1 MGNHLK
7 KGVQFHMRR
16 VLVLVGVLALALPV
30 VAVTQTNPP
39 KIGVMNV
46 LRAIVECS
54 EGKQANEEFQ
64 KKFEAKRDELSRK
77 QKEIETLQQQLK
89 SQAAT
94 LNEEAGAALARSI
107 EAKTTDLKRSQ
118 EDAEK
123 EFNEL
128 RNQVFNRIGSK
139 LAPLVQQ
146 YAKEKNFT
154 LVLDSSSQTTQLT
167 YVDPATDI
175 TDDVVKR
182 YDAMQVSSTS
192 SAPAAK
198 PATAAPPPRAPVAK
212 PPASTTATPKK

>member
-1 MGNHLK
+1 
-7 KGVQFHMRR
+7 MRKI
-16 VLVLVGVLALALPV
+16 LVLVGAVALAV
-30 VAVTQTNPP
+30 QAAAAQTNPP

-46 LRAIVECS
+46 LRAIVECR

-94 LNEEAGAALARSI
+94 LNDEARAGLSKSI
-107 EAKTTDLKRSQ
+107 EQKTTDLQRSQ

-128 RNQVFNRIGSK
+128 RNQIFNRIGSK

-146 YAKEKNFT
+146 YSKEKNFT

-167 YVDPATDI
+167 YIDPATDI
-175 TDDVVKR
+175 TDEVVKR
-182 YDAMQVSSTS
+182 YDAMQVSSNS

-198 PATAAPPPRAPVAK
+198 PATAAPPPKAPAVAKAPAAK
-212 PPASTTATPKK
+212 PPAATAAPPKK

>member
-1 MGNHLK
+1 
-7 KGVQFHMRR
+7 MRR
-16 VLVLVGVLALALPV
+16 VLAFIGAIILGLPV
-30 VAVTQTNPP
+30 VGAAQTNPP

-64 KKFEAKRDELSRK
+64 KKFEAKREELSRK
-77 QKEIETLQQQLK
+77 QKEVETLQQQLK
-89 SQAAT
+89 SQATT
-94 LNEEAGAALARSI
+94 LNDEARAGLTRSV
-107 EAKTTDLKRSQ
+107 EVKTTDLQRSQ

-128 RNQVFNRIGSK
+128 RNQIFNRIGSK

-167 YVDPATDI
+167 YIDPATDI
-175 TDDVVKR
+175 TDDVIKR
-182 YDAMQVSSTS
+182 YDAMQVSSTGPAPAVKPTTGAPPPK
-192 SAPAAK
+192 APAAK
-198 PATAAPPPRAPVAK
+198 PPATK
-212 PPASTTATPKK
+212 PPGATTTTPKK

>member
-1 MGNHLK
+1 
-7 KGVQFHMRR
+7 MRR
-16 VLVLVGVLALALPV
+16 ISVLVGAIALALPV
-30 VAVTQTNPP
+30 AAAAQTSPP

-64 KKFEAKRDELSRK
+64 KKYEAKREELSKK
-77 QKEIETLQQQLK
+77 QKELETLQQQLK

-94 LNEEAGAALARSI
+94 LNDEARAALTKNI
-107 EAKTTDLKRSQ
+107 DGKTTDLQRSQ

-128 RNQVFNRIGSK
+128 RNQIFNRIGSK

-167 YVDPATDI
+167 YIDPTTDI
-175 TDDVVKR
+175 TDEVIKR
-182 YDAMQVSSTS
+182 YDAMQVSSSS

-198 PATAAPPPRAPVAK
+198 PSTAAGQKAPAPAAK
-212 PPASTTATPKK
+212 PPATTTPSPKK

>member
-1 MGNHLK
+1 
-7 KGVQFHMRR
+7 MRR
-16 VLVLVGVLALALPV
+16 SLAMLGAIALAIPMA
-30 VAVTQTNPP
+30 VAAQATAP

-46 LRAIVECS
+46 LRAIVECR
-54 EGKQANEEFQ
+54 EGKQANDEFQ

-77 QKEIETLQQQLK
+77 QKEIEALQQQLK

-94 LNEEAGAALARSI
+94 LNDEARAGLSKSI
-107 EAKTTDLKRSQ
+107 EQKTTDLQRSQ

-128 RNQVFNRIGSK
+128 RNQIFNRIGSK

-167 YVDPATDI
+167 YIDPATDI
-175 TDDVVKR
+175 TDEVVKR
-182 YDAMQVSSTS
+182 YDAMQVSSS
-192 SAPAAK
+192 SPAPAAK
-198 PATAAPPPRAPVAK
+198 PATAAPPAK
-212 PPASTTATPKK
+212 PPAAKAPATKPPAATAAPPKK

>member
-1 MGNHLK
+1 
-7 KGVQFHMRR
+7 MRR
-16 VLVLVGVLALALPV
+16 ILILISAVALAQ
-30 VAVTQTNPP
+30 AVPAAAQTNPA

-46 LRAIVECS
+46 LRAIVECN
-54 EGKQANEEFQ
+54 EGKQANDEFQ
-64 KKFEAKRDELSRK
+64 KKFEAKREELSKK

-94 LNEEAGAALARSI
+94 LNDGARAGLTRSL
-107 EAKTTDLKRSQ
+107 EVKTTELQRSQ

-128 RNQVFNRIGSK
+128 RNQIFNRIGAK

-146 YAKEKNFT
+146 YAKEKAFT

-175 TDDVVKR
+175 TDEVVKR
-182 YDAMQVSSTS
+182 YDAMQVSSS
-192 SAPAAK
+192 SPAPATK
-198 PATAAPPPRAPVAK
+198 PATTAPARAPVAK
-212 PPASTTATPKK
+212 PPATTAPTPKK

>member
-1 MGNHLK
+1 
-7 KGVQFHMRR
+7 MRKI
-16 VLVLVGVLALALPV
+16 LVLAGIVALALS
-30 VAVTQTNPP
+30 VAAPAQTNPP

-94 LNEEAGAALARSI
+94 LNEEAGAALSRSI

-198 PATAAPPPRAPVAK
+198 PATAAAPPRAPTAR
-212 PPASTTATPKK
+212 PPATTTATPKK

>member
-1 MGNHLK
+1 
-7 KGVQFHMRR
+7 MRR
-16 VLVLVGVLALALPV
+16 ILVLVGAVALAVPT
-30 VAVTQTNPP
+30 AAAAQTSPP

-46 LRAIVECS
+46 LRAIVECR

-64 KKFEAKRDELSRK
+64 KKFEAKREELSRK

-94 LNEEAGAALARSI
+94 LNDEARAGLSKSI
-107 EAKTTDLKRSQ
+107 EQKTTDLQRSQ

-128 RNQVFNRIGSK
+128 RNQIFNRIGSK

-167 YVDPATDI
+167 YIDPATDI

-182 YDAMQVSSTS
+182 YDAMQVSSS
-192 SAPAAK
+192 SPAPAAK
-198 PATAAPPPRAPVAK
+198 PATAAPPAK
-212 PPASTTATPKK
+212 PPAAKAPATKPPAATIAPPKK

>member
-1 MGNHLK
+1 
-7 KGVQFHMRR
+7 MRK
-16 VLVLVGVLALALPV
+16 VLVLVGVFALALPV
-30 VAVTQTNPP
+30 VAAAQTNPP

-64 KKFEAKRDELSRK
+64 KKFEAKREELSRK

-94 LNEEAGAALARSI
+94 LNEQAGAALARSI
-107 EAKTTDLKRSQ
+107 EAKTTDMKRSQ

-192 SAPAAK
+192 PAPAAK

>member
-1 MGNHLK
+1 M
-7 KGVQFHMRR
+7 VSAI
-16 VLVLVGVLALALPV
+16 ALAQ
-30 VAVTQTNPP
+30 AVPATAQTNPP

-46 LRAIVECS
+46 LRAIVECN
-54 EGKQANEEFQ
+54 EGKRANDEFQ
-64 KKFEAKRDELSRK
+64 KKFEVKREELSKK

-94 LNEEAGAALARSI
+94 LNDGAGLTRSL
-107 EAKTTDLKRSQ
+107 EVKTTELQRSQ

-128 RNQVFNRIGSK
+128 RNQIFSRIGAK

-146 YAKEKNFT
+146 YAKEKAFT

-175 TDDVVKR
+175 TDEVVKR
-182 YDAMQVSSTS
+182 YDSMQVSSS
-192 SAPAAK
+192 SPAPATK
-198 PATAAPPPRAPVAK
+198 PATTAPARAPVAK
-212 PPASTTATPKK
+212 PPATTAPTPKK

>member
-7 KGVQFHMRR
+7 KGVQLHMRR
-16 VLVLVGVLALALPV
+16 ILVLAGIVALALPV
-30 VAVTQTNPP
+30 AAAAQTSPS

-107 EAKTTDLKRSQ
+107 ETKTTDLKRSQ

-167 YVDPATDI
+167 YIDPATDI

-192 SAPAAK
+192 PAPAAK
-198 PATAAPPPRAPVAK
+198 PATATPPPRAPAVT
-212 PPASTTATPKK
+212 PPATTTAAPKK

>member
-1 MGNHLK
+1 MK
-7 KGVQFHMRR
+7 RIV
-16 VLVLVGVLALALPV
+16 VLVVAATLTLPI
-30 VAVTQTNPP
+30 AAAAQTSPP

-64 KKFEAKRDELSRK
+64 KKFEAKREELSKK
-77 QKEIETLQQQLK
+77 QKEVETLQQQLK

-94 LNEEAGAALARSI
+94 LNDEARAGLTKSI
-107 EAKTTDLKRSQ
+107 EAKSTDLQRSQ

-128 RNQVFNRIGSK
+128 RNQIFNRIGSK

-182 YDAMQVSSTS
+182 YDAMQVSSSS

-198 PATAAPPPRAPVAK
+198 PATASPPQKAPAVK
-212 PPASTTATPKK
+212 PPAATAATPKK

>member
-1 MGNHLK
+1 
-7 KGVQFHMRR
+7 MRR
-16 VLVLVGVLALALPV
+16 IVFLV
-30 VAVTQTNPP
+30 VAAALTLPIAAAAQTSPP

-64 KKFEAKRDELSRK
+64 KKFEAKRDELSKK
-77 QKEIETLQQQLK
+77 QKEVEALQQQLK

-94 LNEEAGAALARSI
+94 LNQEARAGLTKSI
-107 EAKTTDLKRSQ
+107 EVKSTDLQRSQ

-123 EFNEL
+123 EFNDL
-128 RNQVFNRIGSK
+128 RNQIFNRIGSK

-182 YDAMQVSSTS
+182 YDAMQVSSS
-192 SAPAAK
+192 SPAPVAKPAAGAPPPKAPAAK
-198 PATAAPPPRAPVAK
+198 PPAA
-212 PPASTTATPKK
+212 TTATPKK

>member
-1 MGNHLK
+1 
-7 KGVQFHMRR
+7 MRR
-16 VLVLVGVLALALPV
+16 ILILISAVALAQ
-30 VAVTQTNPP
+30 AVPAAAQTNPA

-46 LRAIVECS
+46 LRAIVECNQ
-54 EGKQANEEFQ
+54 GKQANDEFQ
-64 KKFEAKRDELSRK
+64 KKFEAKREELSKK

-94 LNEEAGAALARSI
+94 LNDGARAGLTRSL
-107 EAKTTDLKRSQ
+107 EVKTTELQRSQ

-128 RNQVFNRIGSK
+128 RNQIFNRIGAK

-146 YAKEKNFT
+146 YAKEKAFT

-175 TDDVVKR
+175 TDEVVKR
-182 YDAMQVSSTS
+182 YDAMQVSSS
-192 SAPAAK
+192 SPAPATK
-198 PATAAPPPRAPVAK
+198 PATTAPVRAPVAK
-212 PPASTTATPKK
+212 PPATTAPTPKK

>member
-1 MGNHLK
+1 M
-7 KGVQFHMRR
+7 
-16 VLVLVGVLALALPV
+16 
-30 VAVTQTNPP
+30 
-39 KIGVMNV
+39 
-46 LRAIVECS
+46 
-54 EGKQANEEFQ
+54 
-64 KKFEAKRDELSRK
+64 
-77 QKEIETLQQQLK
+77 K
-89 SQAAT
+89 SQATT
-94 LNEEAGAALARSI
+94 LNQEAGAALARSI
-107 EAKTTDLKRSQ
+107 EVKTTDLKRSQ

-192 SAPAAK
+192 TAPAAK
-198 PATAAPPPRAPVAK
+198 PATTAPPAAK
-212 PPASTTATPKK
+212 PPATTTATPKK

>member
-1 MGNHLK
+1 
-7 KGVQFHMRR
+7 MRK
-16 VLVLVGVLALALPV
+16 VSVLVGALALALPV
-30 VAVTQTNPP
+30 VAAAQANPP

-64 KKFEAKRDELSRK
+64 KKFEAKRDELSSK

-94 LNEEAGAALARSI
+94 LNDDARAGLTKNI
-107 EAKTTDLKRSQ
+107 TQKTTDLQRSQ

-128 RNQVFNRIGSK
+128 RNQIFNRIGSK

-175 TDDVVKR
+175 TDDIVKR
-182 YDAMQVSSTS
+182 YDAMQVSSTGL
-192 SAPAAK
+192 APAAK
-198 PATAAPPPRAPVAK
+198 PATAAPPPRAPAAK
-212 PPASTTATPKK
+212 PPATATATPKK

>member
-1 MGNHLK
+1 MK
-7 KGVQFHMRR
+7 RIV
-16 VLVLVGVLALALPV
+16 VLVVAATLTLPI
-30 VAVTQTNPP
+30 AATAQTSPP

-64 KKFEAKRDELSRK
+64 KKFEAKRDELSKK
-77 QKEIETLQQQLK
+77 QKEVETLQQQLK

-94 LNEEAGAALARSI
+94 LNDEARAGLTKSI
-107 EAKTTDLKRSQ
+107 EAKSTDLQRSQ

-128 RNQVFNRIGSK
+128 RNQIFNRIGSK

-182 YDAMQVSSTS
+182 YDAMQVSSSS

-198 PATAAPPPRAPVAK
+198 PATASPPPKAPAVK
-212 PPASTTATPKK
+212 PPATTAATPKK

>member
-1 MGNHLK
+1 
-7 KGVQFHMRR
+7 MRK
-16 VLVLVGVLALALPV
+16 VSVLVGALALALPV
-30 VAVTQTNPP
+30 VAAAQTNPP

-64 KKFEAKRDELSRK
+64 KKFEAKREELSVK
-77 QKEIETLQQQLK
+77 QKELETLQQQLK

-94 LNEEAGAALARSI
+94 LNDEARAGLTKSI
-107 EAKTTDLKRSQ
+107 TQKTTDLQRSQ

-128 RNQVFNRIGSK
+128 RNQIFNRIGSK

-175 TDDVVKR
+175 TDDIVKR

-198 PATAAPPPRAPVAK
+198 PATAAPPPRAPAAK
-212 PPASTTATPKK
+212 PPATATPRK